1 MGKRPPGVDRET
13 WLRERAA
20 VWRRRN
26 RILNVLMA
34 VAMALFSVTLG
45 QAATVIPS

>member
-1 MGKRPPGVDRET
+1 MSKRPEGVDRED
-13 WLRERAA
+13 WLHERAR

-34 VAMALFSVTLG
+34 IAIALVLLRYCA
-45 QAATVIPS
+45 QNA